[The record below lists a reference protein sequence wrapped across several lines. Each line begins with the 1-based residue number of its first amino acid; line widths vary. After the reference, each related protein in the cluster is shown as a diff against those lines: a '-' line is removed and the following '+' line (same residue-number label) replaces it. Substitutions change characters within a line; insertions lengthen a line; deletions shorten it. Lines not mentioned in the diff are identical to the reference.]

1 MVTTQLMTAQDLWQ
15 IGEAGEHAELIDG
28 EIVQMAPPGGE
39 HAIVQLRL
47 GSIMLQYIDERR
59 LGQAF
64 GEAGFILHRGP
75 DTVLAPDLAYVEAS
89 RLPDDVTGFLPLAP
103 DLAVEIISPSNTPG
117 EIERK
122 IAIYLQAGT
131 RMIWVVYPRQRQ
143 VVVHAPGEAPRVFAE
158 SDELPGGDVLPGL
171 AIPVAGIFG

>member
-1 MVTTQLMTAQDLWQ
+1 MVTTRSMTAQDLWL
-15 IGEAGEHAELIDG
+15 IGESGERAELIDG
-28 EIVQMAPPGGE
+28 EIVQMAPPNGE
-39 HAIVQLRL
+39 HGEIQAALIGAIWVYL
-47 GSIMLQYIDERR
+47 
-59 LGQAF
+59 
-64 GEAGFILHRGP
+64 AGTNTGKVYGDVGYLLSQDP
-75 DTVLAPDLAYVEAS
+75 DTVLGPDLSFIAGA
-89 RLPDDVTGFLPLAP
+89 RIPADRRRFLPLAP

-143 VVVHAPGEAPRVFAE
+143 VVVHTPGEAPRVFAE
-158 SDELPGGDVLPGL
+158 ADELPGGDVLPDL